1 MTSPDATYLWLNDQ
15 QAGPFTALQL
25 RSMWTAGT
33 ITAATL
39 CWQDGMEEWAP
50 LGSAVEEA
58 IAAEKQAE
66 AVSAKRNQIAAE
78 HRMIQAAEDSK
89 KEKPF
94 GTREAFFLM
103 AFALLMSPIAFL
115 VSIYYAIRGRNRRAV
130 WTFCWSTIFGGAIYF
145 FKIFG

>member
-1 MTSPDATYLWLNDQ
+1 MNDATYLWLNDE

-39 CWQDGMEEWAP
+39 CWQEGMEEWVP
-50 LGSAVEEA
+50 VGGSIEEA
-58 IAAEKQAE
+58 IAAEKRAE
-66 AVSAKRNQIAAE
+66 AANVKRNQIASE
-78 HRMIQAAEDSK
+78 RRLIKAAEDSK
-89 KEKPF
+89 KEKPL

-115 VSIYYAIRGRNRRAV
+115 VSIYYAIRGRHRRAV
-130 WTFCWSTIFGGAIYF
+130 WTFSWSMLFGAVFYF